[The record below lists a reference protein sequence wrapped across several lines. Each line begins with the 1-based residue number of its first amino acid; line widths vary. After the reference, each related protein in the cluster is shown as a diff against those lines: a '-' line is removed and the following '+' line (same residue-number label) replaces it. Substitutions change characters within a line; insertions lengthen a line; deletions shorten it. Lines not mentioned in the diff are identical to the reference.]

1 MAGIEP
7 EVVIASRTAGDNQS
21 AECVVVRTPLDLIQA
36 IERCGSIST
45 VVLADVFAEDAEVD
59 AFLRADFPW
68 LQLVAIPS
76 ARRRTDV
83 TLARREAFARSVLRR

>member
-1 MAGIEP
+1 MARVEP
-7 EVVIASRTAGDNQS
+7 EVVIASRTAGDNQPD
-21 AECVVVRTPLDLIQA
+21 ECVVVRTPLDLIQA

-45 VVLADVFAEDAEVD
+45 VVLADEFADAEVD

-68 LQLVAIPS
+68 LKLVAIPS

-83 TLARREAFARSVLRR
+83 TLARRDAFAASALRR